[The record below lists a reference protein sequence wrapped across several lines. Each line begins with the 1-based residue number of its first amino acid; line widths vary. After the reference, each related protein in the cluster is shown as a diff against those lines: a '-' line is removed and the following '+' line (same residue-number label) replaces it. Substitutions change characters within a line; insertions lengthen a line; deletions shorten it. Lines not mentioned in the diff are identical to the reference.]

1 MVLHGHALEVDQLRG
16 FFVELF
22 LQLPL
27 VPVVRVELVLRRE
40 GCGSDVIWFRSGLGC
55 DTGWVCVGWM

>member
-40 GCGSDVIWFRSGLGC
+40 GCGSDVIWFRSG
-55 DTGWVCVGWM
+55 